1 VLDASATGPQPD
13 DIKALVL
20 GVLADHAASADLVA
34 AMTSALDTARW
45 PGSVVVSVLAR
56 TGDGT
61 APAELIDTVAAY
73 VSDETRR
80 PLTDWV
86 TVQSARIV
94 PYAVDATLTTFSGP
108 DGGVVLAAAQASLDA
123 YTKASH
129 RLGRDI
135 TRSAIFAAL
144 SVEGVQNVILREPA
158 QDIVISASRPLLHG
172 HVGRLCRGRGVT
184 VRSCPRLHAA
194 GKGARTGR
202 RAAARCRGGD
212 PRCLVARRLP
222 ARPAALAGLG
232 AEPRQLVDRLARGIK
247 RERVRKAIAI
257 ARRKGTAESVRSVV
271 ASFGGSV
278 AIREWWQS
286 EPRACRTPSA

>member
-20 GVLADHAASADLVA
+20 GVLADHAAPADLVA

-184 VRSCPRLHAA
+184 ASILPPAPRRWKRRSNRSPRGCSMSRWRSALS
-194 GKGARTGR
+194 GR
-202 RAAARCRGGD
+202 
-212 PRCLVARRLP
+212 PT
-222 ARPAALAGLG
+222 
-232 AEPRQLVDRLARGIK
+232 
-247 RERVRKAIAI
+247 I
-257 ARRKGTAESVRSVV
+257 ARSTCCPGWPGA
-271 ASFGGSV
+271 
-278 AIREWWQS
+278 
-286 EPRACRTPSA
+286 

>member
-1 VLDASATGPQPD
+1 
-13 DIKALVL
+13 VL

-61 APAELIDTVAAY
+61 APTELIDTVAAY

-94 PYAVDATLTTFSGP
+94 PYSVDATLTTFSGP

-144 SVEGVQNVILREPA
+144 SVEGVQNVILRKPA
-158 QDIVISASRPLLHG
+158 QDIVISRQQAPYCTGMSVAYAGAGEWPSL
-172 HVGRLCRGRGVT
+172 
-184 VRSCPRLHAA
+184 RSC
-194 GKGARTGR
+194 
-202 RAAARCRGGD
+202 
-212 PRCLVARRLP
+212 LP
-222 ARPAALAGLG
+222 AQRRWKRRSNRSPRGCSMSRWRSASGGRANRG
-232 AEPRQLVDRLARGIK
+232 ACHI
-247 RERVRKAIAI
+247 
-257 ARRKGTAESVRSVV
+257 
-271 ASFGGSV
+271 
-278 AIREWWQS
+278 
-286 EPRACRTPSA
+286 PSAWAEYRQALRTLPETITDSASIVWPVAPVQRIRHTREVNAVLDEAGPVTRPRPGRVSSRSPLASPTRSRWA